1 MYEFV
6 CITFRFSGAKV
17 RIFPKTAK
25 PRALFFC
32 KKINSRTKSRET
44 LHLASAIFRFQG
56 TSRPSATDPAPL
68 FKYALSRHA
77 LRFFVSHCALR
88 FSAGNKFPRLPVASH
103 SPSAA
108 VPSSSPS
115 GSLSPISPICP
126 ICPTRPICPINKKP
140 LEIPLEGLPAKNG
153 GYLLSHGCAVPS
165 ARAGLTSLF
174 GMGRGGTPPL

>member
-6 CITFRFSGAKV
+6 CICFRFSGAKV

-25 PRALFFC
+25 PRAFFFC

-68 FKYALSRHA
+68 FNYALSRHA
-77 LRFFVSHCALR
+77 LRFSVSHCALR

-103 SPSAA
+103 SPATVRVCQNRHILFFIA
-108 VPSSSPS
+108 KPR
-115 GSLSPISPICP
+115 LSQ
-126 ICPTRPICPINKKP
+126 
-140 LEIPLEGLPAKNG
+140 
-153 GYLLSHGCAVPS
+153 
-165 ARAGLTSLF
+165 ARALLCPRLF
-174 GMGRGGTPPL
+174 VPLDQVS